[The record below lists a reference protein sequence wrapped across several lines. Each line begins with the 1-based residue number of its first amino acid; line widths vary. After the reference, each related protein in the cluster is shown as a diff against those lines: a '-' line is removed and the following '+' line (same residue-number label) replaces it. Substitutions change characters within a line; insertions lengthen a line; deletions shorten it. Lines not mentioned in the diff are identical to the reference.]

1 MIVIGGYNPVGVL
14 SDAWEFHLERRE
26 WDRISVTGG
35 PSPPERT
42 FFRGT
47 VLYGSRATHSH
58 RVMVRS
64 VQRKPRAAHSYGA
77 FRTTEVALGAKRA

>member
-1 MIVIGGYNPVGVL
+1 VL

-42 FFRGT
+42 FFRGA
-47 VLYGSRATHSH
+47 VLYCMARVLHA
-58 RVMVRS
+58 VMVRS
-64 VQRKPRAAHSYGA
+64 VQR
-77 FRTTEVALGAKRA
+77 